1 MAKKSIL
8 NEVMAEAPNRRG
20 FLRNIA
26 IASAA
31 TAAVGTLA
39 NRGNAQPAAGPS
51 DADILNFAL
60 NLEYLEAE
68 FYTAATQ
75 GKSID
80 QLGIGITGA
89 GTQGNV
95 TGGKQVTFSDNAT
108 SDIANQIATD
118 ERAHVALI
126 RGALTAAGAMPVA
139 RPAINLNALGIGFNN
154 QTEFLTLARAFEDVG
169 VTAYAGAAPL
179 ISDKM
184 ILGVAARIAEVESEH
199 SAGVRQLVARL
210 GVPTMQLDGKD
221 ILPPPSGNKY
231 FSVDDNGLTQVRT
244 PGEVLYL
251 VYGNTANATKGG
263 FFPNGFNGAI
273 NMSSA
278 GIPITTPSLNASVK
292 AGAGTAGTLSG
303 GTLTTTSGTAV
314 SQVTLDA
321 SGSTPQMGVTYLYE
335 YVGGLQP
342 AILQSPTS
350 PTATIQLVNG
360 PGTYMLRL
368 TVIDANGKRSAP
380 VPITIVRSL

>member
-1 MAKKSIL
+1 MNKKFL
-8 NEVMAEAPNRRG
+8 EEVSAASPNRRG
-20 FLRNIA
+20 FLRKLA
-26 IASAA
+26 VASAA
-31 TAAVGTLA
+31 TAAAGTVV
-39 NRGNAQPAAGPS
+39 RSGYAQASGPS

-80 QLGIGITGA
+80 QVGIGITGS

-108 SDIANQIATD
+108 SDIANQIAAD
-118 ERAHVALI
+118 ERAHVTLI
-126 RGALTAAGAMPVA
+126 RGALTAAGATPVA
-139 RPAINLNALGIGFNN
+139 RPAIKLDALGIGFNN

-179 ISDKM
+179 ITDKM

-210 GVPTMQLDGKD
+210 GVPTQQLDGVD
-221 ILPPPSGNKY
+221 VLPPPSGTKY
-231 FSVDDNGLTQVRT
+231 FSVDDMGLTQVRT
-244 PGEVLYL
+244 PGQVLFL
-251 VYGNTANATKGG
+251 VYGNQANATSGG
-263 FFPNGFNGAI
+263 FFPAGVNGAI
-273 NMSSA
+273 KMSSA
-278 GIPITTPSLNASVK
+278 GIPITTQALSANIKPA
-292 AGAGTAGTLSG
+292 AGSGTFAG
-303 GTLTTTSGTAV
+303 GTLTTTAT
-314 SQVTLDA
+314 QVVLDA
-321 SGSTPQMGVTYLYE
+321 SGSTPQMGVTYLFQYA
-335 YVGGLQP
+335 GGLQP

-360 PGTYMLRL
+360 PGTYMLTL
-368 TVIDANGKRSAP
+368 VVIDAAGKRSAAS
-380 VPITIVRSL
+380 PITIVRTA